1 MASAAQKSIKSISY
15 AKYGYMF
22 IAPFFIVY
30 CIFQLW
36 PLINTFRLS
45 FYGNGKTLETF
56 VGLKNF
62 QNILFGSETSIP
74 AQANHE
80 EFFNYFQNTII
91 IWLGNFVPQI
101 ILSLLLAVWLTD
113 AKLKIPGKGFFK
125 VIMYMPN
132 IITAAS
138 VSALFLVLFG
148 DGKYGA
154 INSLLLSKEM
164 IVEPIRFITDKTN
177 SRILVMFIQTWM
189 WFGNTMIM
197 LMSGIMGINPSLF
210 EAANIDGA
218 NSFQIFRKV
227 TLPLLRPIM
236 VYTLI
241 TSMIGGLQMFD
252 IPYLLHTGNTLV
264 PHIQTAAVFVYE
276 KFHKTPYSP
285 SYGYSA
291 AASVILFFITGIL
304 GIFVFY
310 FNRDKDEAERKKKL
324 KKLKKQAKMRNKGL
338 GGLDL

>member
-45 FYGNGKTLETF
+45 FYGNGKSLETF

-74 AQANHE
+74 AQAIHE

-101 ILSLLLAVWLTD
+101 ILSLLLAVWFTD

-264 PHIQTAAVFVYE
+264 PHIQPAAVFVYE

-304 GIFVFY
+304 GIFVFF
-310 FNRDKDEAERKKKL
+310 FNRDKDEAEQKKKL
-324 KKLKKQAKMRNKGL
+324 KKLKKQAKMRNKGF